1 MSLTAWSE
9 TPNASASSFA
19 VDPSAK
25 RSRIARAF
33 CAVSFVAP
41 RQLDWMLLMTGL
53 AALVEDRV
61 TLLRSAIVLALTFQV
76 CSAAAVFA
84 VVKRLVD
91 ADWGWVAAACW
102 LINPLAFLIAVQAT
116 EASVYGVSALGLLL
130 VHLRVVE
137 ARMAGRQPSWRLV
150 AVYGL
155 ALGVL
160 CLARMDGVIVVALAI
175 AWLAWPAISRS
186 GDRLRAGASAFAAA
200 AVAVLVVSPWWIFS
214 LMNVG
219 TIVQDSGAMKTLW
232 ASDQYPGFTARLE
245 NLSKTLEYFT
255 RRCLAAMTV
264 WSYSAASVTLCF
276 LGLSAG
282 PVFTLLRRPASL
294 QGRAVAS
301 LLLWLAA
308 LILTYGLAVVERQI
322 WWLTVPC
329 LTIMLIQFMTVPWAL
344 GTVSGGV
351 RIGRALQPTL
361 VILAVL
367 LLARWHIKDRPL
379 YPWQPDV
386 RRSQLA
392 IEALVPAPERIGAFN
407 AGIPA
412 YFGSGRVVALDGL
425 VNHIVRTH
433 WAERRFDQF
442 VASHGIHFIAD
453 EARVLDKAHRFSR
466 TPLRLEL
473 VASFPLHGWPTGQ
486 RHLWRVIAP

>member
-1 MSLTAWSE
+1 
-9 TPNASASSFA
+9 
-19 VDPSAK
+19 
-25 RSRIARAF
+25 
-33 CAVSFVAP
+33 
-41 RQLDWMLLMTGL
+41 MTGL

-214 LMNVG
+214 
-219 TIVQDSGAMKTLW
+219 
-232 ASDQYPGFTARLE
+232 
-245 NLSKTLEYFT
+245 
-255 RRCLAAMTV
+255 
-264 WSYSAASVTLCF
+264 
-276 LGLSAG
+276 
-282 PVFTLLRRPASL
+282 
-294 QGRAVAS
+294 AS

-329 LTIMLIQFMTVPWAL
+329 LTIMLIEFMTVPWAL

-412 YFGSGRVVALDGL
+412 D
-425 VNHIVRTH
+425 
-433 WAERRFDQF
+433 
-442 VASHGIHFIAD
+442 
-453 EARVLDKAHRFSR
+453 
-466 TPLRLEL
+466 LRLRPRGRARRPGQSPCPDAL
-473 VASFPLHGWPTGQ
+473 GRAPIRSIRGIQRDSLHCRRSARARQGPPLLAHSTQARTRGFFPPARLANRTTPPVACDRAMRLLT
-486 RHLWRVIAP
+486 

>member
-61 TLLRSAIVLALTFQV
+61 TLLRSAIVLALTFHV

-84 VVKRLVD
+84 VVKCLVD

-116 EASVYGVSALGLLL
+116 EASVYGVSALGLLI

-150 AVYGL
+150 AAYGL

-160 CLARMDGVIVVALAI
+160 CLARMDGATVVALAI
-175 AWLAWPAISRS
+175 AWLAWPAISRP

-214 LMNVG
+214 
-219 TIVQDSGAMKTLW
+219 
-232 ASDQYPGFTARLE
+232 
-245 NLSKTLEYFT
+245 
-255 RRCLAAMTV
+255 
-264 WSYSAASVTLCF
+264 
-276 LGLSAG
+276 
-282 PVFTLLRRPASL
+282 
-294 QGRAVAS
+294 AS

-322 WWLTVPC
+322 WWLIVPC
-329 LTIMLIQFMTVPWAL
+329 LTIMLIEFMTVPWAL

-351 RIGRALQPTL
+351 RIGRALHRRSSFSPCCCSRAGTSR
-361 VILAVL
+361 IGRSIRGNRTSGAVSSQL
-367 LLARWHIKDRPL
+367 RRWCRRRNGSAPSMPASPPYLGSARGGARRPRQSRRPDGLGRAPIRSIRGIKRNSLHCRRSARARQGPPLLAHSTQARTRGFFPPSRLANRTTTPVACDR
-379 YPWQPDV
+379 
-386 RRSQLA
+386 A
-392 IEALVPAPERIGAFN
+392 M
-407 AGIPA
+407 
-412 YFGSGRVVALDGL
+412 
-425 VNHIVRTH
+425 
-433 WAERRFDQF
+433 
-442 VASHGIHFIAD
+442 
-453 EARVLDKAHRFSR
+453 
-466 TPLRLEL
+466 RLL
-473 VASFPLHGWPTGQ
+473 T
-486 RHLWRVIAP
+486 

>member
-116 EASVYGVSALGLLL
+116 EASVYGVSALGLLI

-150 AVYGL
+150 AAYGL

-160 CLARMDGVIVVALAI
+160 CLARMDGAIVVALAI
-175 AWLAWPAISRS
+175 AWLAWPAISRP

-214 LMNVG
+214 
-219 TIVQDSGAMKTLW
+219 
-232 ASDQYPGFTARLE
+232 
-245 NLSKTLEYFT
+245 
-255 RRCLAAMTV
+255 
-264 WSYSAASVTLCF
+264 
-276 LGLSAG
+276 
-282 PVFTLLRRPASL
+282 
-294 QGRAVAS
+294 AS

-329 LTIMLIQFMTVPWAL
+329 LTIMLIEFMTVPWAL

-351 RIGRALQPTL
+351 RIGRALQPDARHSRRAAARA
-361 VILAVL
+361 LAHQGSAALSVATGRQAQS
-367 LLARWHIKDRPL
+367 AR
-379 YPWQPDV
+379 
-386 RRSQLA
+386 
-392 IEALVPAPERIGAFN
+392 N
-407 AGIPA
+407 
-412 YFGSGRVVALDGL
+412 
-425 VNHIVRTH
+425 
-433 WAERRFDQF
+433 
-442 VASHGIHFIAD
+442 
-453 EARVLDKAHRFSR
+453 
-466 TPLRLEL
+466 
-473 VASFPLHGWPTGQ
+473 
-486 RHLWRVIAP
+486 

>member
-1 MSLTAWSE
+1 
-9 TPNASASSFA
+9 
-19 VDPSAK
+19 
-25 RSRIARAF
+25 
-33 CAVSFVAP
+33 
-41 RQLDWMLLMTGL
+41 MTGL

-150 AVYGL
+150 AAYGL

-160 CLARMDGVIVVALAI
+160 CLARMDGAIVVALAI
-175 AWLAWPAISRS
+175 AWLAWPAISRP
-186 GDRLRAGASAFAAA
+186 GDRLRAGASAFAVA

-214 LMNVG
+214 
-219 TIVQDSGAMKTLW
+219 
-232 ASDQYPGFTARLE
+232 
-245 NLSKTLEYFT
+245 
-255 RRCLAAMTV
+255 
-264 WSYSAASVTLCF
+264 
-276 LGLSAG
+276 
-282 PVFTLLRRPASL
+282 
-294 QGRAVAS
+294 AS

-329 LTIMLIQFMTVPWAL
+329 LTIMLIEFMTVPWAL

-367 LLARWHIKDRPL
+367 LLARWPIKDRPL

-392 IEALVPAPERIGAFN
+392 IRRWCRRRNGSAPSMPASPR
-407 AGIPA
+407 PS
-412 YFGSGRVVALDGL
+412 GSGRVVALDGL
-425 VNHIVRTH
+425 VNHLVRTH

-442 VASHGIHFIAD
+442 VASNGIHYIAD

-473 VASFPLHGWPTGQ
+473 VASFPLHGWPTAQ